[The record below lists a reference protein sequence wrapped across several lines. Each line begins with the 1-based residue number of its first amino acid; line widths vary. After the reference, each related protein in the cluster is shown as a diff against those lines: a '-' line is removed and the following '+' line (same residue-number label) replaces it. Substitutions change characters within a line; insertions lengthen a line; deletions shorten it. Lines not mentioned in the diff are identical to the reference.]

1 MSFLFIAL
9 FILLITTLQTRRAFR
24 PSIGRRAWGIA
35 SPQREVIRFFASLG
49 IAIGALYVHD
59 AYSPPLG
66 LGLML
71 VAWAIALSWF
81 PGAIRQSRRVN
92 EVPNSLAEA
101 RQAVAHERVPD
112 LTFLAVLITP
122 PAGGIPPWMNLE
134 RNARFFTALPE
145 TNVPADGVPALQKF
159 LEAATFDEYWE
170 HPLKKKPGRTRIT
183 MSEYDLQTTYDTQF
197 EDIFALAC
205 RFVQHP
211 VAQWNNVADAAMA
224 YGTAA
229 ALEFADI
236 PVEYLDTL
244 AERRE
249 YIRLEW

>member
-1 MSFLFIAL
+1 MSFLFITL
-9 FILLITTLQTRRAFR
+9 FVLLITMLQTRRSFR
-24 PSIGRRAWGIA
+24 PSIGQKAWGIA
-35 SPQREVIRFFASLG
+35 SPQREIVRFFASLAT
-49 IAIGALYVHD
+49 AIGAFYVHD
-59 AYSPPLG
+59 THSPPLG

-71 VAWAIALSWF
+71 VAGAIALSWF

-92 EVPNSLAEA
+92 EVPKSLGKA

-122 PAGGIPPWMNLE
+122 PAGDALPWMNLE
-134 RNARFFTALPE
+134 RNARFFENLPE
-145 TNVPADGVPALQKF
+145 THVPADGVPALQKF
-159 LEAATFDEYWE
+159 LEAATFDKYWG
-170 HPLKKKPGRTRIT
+170 HPLNQKPDRTSIT
-183 MSEYDLQTTYDTQF
+183 MSEYDIRTTYDSQF

-205 RFVQHP
+205 RFVQRP
-211 VAQWNNVADAAMA
+211 VAQWNNIADAAMA

-236 PVEYLDTL
+236 PIEYLDTL